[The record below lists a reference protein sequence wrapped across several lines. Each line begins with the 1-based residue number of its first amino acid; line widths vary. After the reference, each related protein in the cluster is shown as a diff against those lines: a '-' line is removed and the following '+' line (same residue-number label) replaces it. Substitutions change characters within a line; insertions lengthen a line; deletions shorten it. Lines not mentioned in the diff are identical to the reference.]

1 MNEQTP
7 ETGGKFSW
15 PGFIVGLVVGAG
27 LFYATIQLVSA
38 LMFSRTAAELSK
50 GVLKWAYPEEIF

>member
-27 LFYATIQLVSA
+27 LVYATIQLVSA
-38 LMFSRTAAELSK
+38 LMFSRTAA
-50 GVLKWAYPEEIF
+50 

>member
-1 MNEQTP
+1 MNKPPKLAEN
-7 ETGGKFSW
+7 

-38 LMFSRTAAELSK
+38 LMFSRTAA
-50 GVLKWAYPEEIF
+50 